1 MKKYL
6 IALAG
11 LLMILTLGGCGNK
24 KAVPMSVE
32 DNPAHHYLMGMQL
45 IESKDYDKAMSRFD
59 RAVELD
65 SEYAQ
70 AIAGQALVN
79 ALRAQGEKDSGYKSV
94 DAERSLEMLDK
105 AVSEASDS
113 EQKFSVYVT
122 GIRVYTNLNSKGW
135 EKRIEDLYDDASV
148 VRKSVKEEGLPYYRN
163 TEALDY
169 FMGESL
175 FKAGKFR
182 ASEDALGK
190 VLSADPG
197 KWHEKARELSRRVQ
211 KIVLAMHNYT
221 LTDVARKIAV
231 KEKVDRADVAA
242 LLVDEL
248 HLEKLFAG
256 RIPAPEVKKTDSQFV
271 PADVVNHMFEPEIL
285 TVLKWH
291 VRGLEPVYDQ
301 TTRAFLFYPQKAM
314 TRKELAFVLEDVIV
328 KLVGDKTIPT
338 KHLGQDKSL
347 YPDVHPTDAWYNAI
361 VTVVNRNL
369 METDLSGAFRPD
381 DTMDGADLILS
392 LMRLRNVM
400 NVY

>member
-6 IALAG
+6 AVLAG
-11 LLMILTLGGCGNK
+11 LLMILALGGCGK
-24 KAVPMSVE
+24 KNAAPLSVE

-45 IESKDYDKAMSRFD
+45 IESGDYDKAMSRFD

-65 SEYAQ
+65 DEYAR
-70 AIAGQALVN
+70 AIAGQSLVH
-79 ALRAQGEKDSGYKSV
+79 AVRAQGEKDSGYKGV
-94 DAERSLEMLDK
+94 DAERALDLFDK
-105 AVSEASDS
+105 AVSESSDS
-113 EQKFSVYVT
+113 NEKFSVYIT
-122 GIRVYTNLNSKGW
+122 GIRIYTNLNSRGW
-135 EKRIEDLYDDASV
+135 EKRVEDLYDDASI
-148 VRKSVKEEGLPYYRN
+148 VRKSVKEEELPYYRN

-169 FMGESL
+169 FMGEAL

-182 ASEDALGK
+182 DSEDALGK
-190 VLSADPG
+190 VLSAAPG
-197 KWHEKARELSRRVQ
+197 KWHEKARALSRRVQ
-211 KIVLAMHNYT
+211 KIVLAMRNYT

-231 KEKVDRADVAA
+231 KEEVDRADVAA
-242 LLVDEL
+242 LLVDEI
-248 HLEKLFAG
+248 HLDKLFAG
-256 RIPAPEVKKTDSQFV
+256 RIPVPASKNNANEFV
-271 PADVVNHMFEPEIL
+271 PADVVNHMFEPEIM

-301 TTRAFLFYPQKAM
+301 KSRAFLFYPTKPM

-328 KLVGDKTIPT
+328 KLVGDKSIAT
-338 KHLGQDKSL
+338 KHLGQSKSL

-369 METDLSGAFRPD
+369 METDLSGAFRPN

-400 NVY
+400 NIY